1 MTFWGQLCVLALLV
15 SCAAA
20 QNTAGEASEVKDL
33 QVRQDGSEIAIEVTL
48 SAGVT
53 PRVETA
59 VHPDRLVLILPGT
72 LSDAR
77 QRRIPVNAKG
87 VKDVRIGLHS
97 VKPPVTRVVVDLEHA
112 QPYTLQTDGSRV
124 TLRVQGALNARGR
137 AGAPSPAASGAILGS
152 VFRRTPPPPPQSDG
166 HSDSASNSI
175 PVPPSLPPIQ
185 FPEGQTSGE
194 ATTTA
199 NTSAP
204 AHGSAAHPKLGS
216 LQQGTVF
223 PEMGAPGTG
232 AVPAAANSQNAGGQT
247 AAAQPAPAQN
257 TAAPASAPVAN
268 APAREQ
274 SAASVATPA
283 PNPTPTVAVPPPT
296 SAATPAP
303 TTMMAAAPASAEQP
317 VTTTAGTVAASAT
330 TSPPAPTT
338 PGATVAPPATAPAP
352 AVDTAAR
359 IQAPAPA
366 ATPAA
371 IASAA
376 TAQGAPTAAPT
387 PSTTEA
393 SAQAPAT
400 PASSA
405 PAVATVANP
414 LAGVQLYP
422 MDKAP
427 PEEVIDAPENGN
439 STTASSTVTPP
450 SATASAPQDQPSS
463 TNSSDSSGAAGQ
475 AVAVAKAEPAAIP
488 ELALRRANP
497 DFRIAFRVKYVASG
511 AAYLDGGRA
520 AGLAEG
526 MKLMVRDTPGGVVAV
541 PADGSDPTA
550 IAELEVVSVAE
561 SSAVTDIH
569 SPKRDVKAGDVAYLS
584 VSEQEALVQKDALSA
599 TRKYPAVIAFT
610 EGDTLDDE
618 VRAEVPRPPSPA
630 VNRARGRLGV
640 DYMGTVSHGQGGGTS
655 TNLGLVARLDIT
667 RLNGTFWNVSGYW
680 RGRLTASSY
689 TGQQT
694 LQDLINRTYHLSM
707 TYDNPGSP
715 WVAGFGRMYLPWATS
730 LDTIDGGYFGRR
742 LGHGSTLGVFAG
754 STPDPTSYSYNPNQE
769 IAGGF
774 INFEGGSFDSL
785 KYTSTAG
792 AGISMLKWSV
802 QNPFVFFENGL
813 FYKRTFSLYDALQV
827 DSPAGN
833 QAVAAPGL
841 GIGRN
846 FLTARFMPHPRVEFS
861 ASYNYF
867 RDIPTFDPSLIGT
880 GLLDKYLFQGFSGGV
895 RVEVLKQIWL
905 YTDLGRSNRSGD
917 TTNSLNQL
925 YGITFG
931 QVPWLHMRADAHYS
945 RFNSSFG
952 SGSYEA
958 VSLSRN
964 LRDTMHFELLGGQ
977 QNFTSQYTS
986 NTNSKFITT
995 NFDFNLGMHYFF
1007 QGGFTVSRGA
1017 TMDYDQWMLTLGYRF
1032 DSKRFKAQ

>member
-1 MTFWGQLCVLALLV
+1 
-15 SCAAA
+15 
-20 QNTAGEASEVKDL
+20 
-33 QVRQDGSEIAIEVTL
+33 
-48 SAGVT
+48 
-53 PRVETA
+53 
-59 VHPDRLVLILPGT
+59 
-72 LSDAR
+72 
-77 QRRIPVNAKG
+77 
-87 VKDVRIGLHS
+87 
-97 VKPPVTRVVVDLEHA
+97 
-112 QPYTLQTDGSRV
+112 
-124 TLRVQGALNARGR
+124 
-137 AGAPSPAASGAILGS
+137 
-152 VFRRTPPPPPQSDG
+152 
-166 HSDSASNSI
+166 
-175 PVPPSLPPIQ
+175 
-185 FPEGQTSGE
+185 
-194 ATTTA
+194 
-199 NTSAP
+199 
-204 AHGSAAHPKLGS
+204 
-216 LQQGTVF
+216 
-223 PEMGAPGTG
+223 
-232 AVPAAANSQNAGGQT
+232 
-247 AAAQPAPAQN
+247 
-257 TAAPASAPVAN
+257 
-268 APAREQ
+268 
-274 SAASVATPA
+274 
-283 PNPTPTVAVPPPT
+283 
-296 SAATPAP
+296 
-303 TTMMAAAPASAEQP
+303 
-317 VTTTAGTVAASAT
+317 
-330 TSPPAPTT
+330 
-338 PGATVAPPATAPAP
+338 
-352 AVDTAAR
+352 
-359 IQAPAPA
+359 
-366 ATPAA
+366 
-371 IASAA
+371 
-376 TAQGAPTAAPT
+376 
-387 PSTTEA
+387 
-393 SAQAPAT
+393 
-400 PASSA
+400 
-405 PAVATVANP
+405 
-414 LAGVQLYP
+414 

-439 STTASSTVTPP
+439 STTASSTATPP
-450 SATASAPQDQPSS
+450 GATTSASQDQPSS
-463 TNSSDSSGAAGQ
+463 PNSSDSSGAAGQ
-475 AVAVAKAEPAAIP
+475 AVAVAKAEPAGIP

-526 MKLMVRDTPGGVVAV
+526 MKLMVRDTPGGMVAV

-550 IAELEVVSVAE
+550 VAQLEVVSVAE

-569 SPKRDVKAGDVAYLS
+569 DPKRDVKAGDIAYLS

-655 TNLGLVARLDIT
+655 TDLGLVARLDIT

-707 TYDNPGSP
+707 NYDNPGSP

-730 LDTIDGGYFGRR
+730 LDTIDGGYFGWR

-774 INFEGGSFDSL
+774 INFEGGSFDSF

-792 AGISMLKWSV
+792 AGLSMLKWSV

-833 QAVAAPGL
+833 QAVSAPGL
-841 GIGRN
+841 GVGRN
-846 FLTARFMPHPRVEFS
+846 FLTARFMPHPRLEFN

-880 GLLDKYLFQGFSGGV
+880 GLLDKYLFQGFSAGV

-945 RFNSSFG
+945 KFNSSFG

-964 LRDTMHFELLGGQ
+964 LRDSMHFELLGGQ
-977 QNFTSQYTS
+977 QNFTSQFTS
-986 NTNSKFITT
+986 NTSSKFVTT

-1017 TMDYDQWMLTLGYRF
+1017 TMDYDQWMFTLGYRF